1 MQLKIFF
8 DNNKFSVF
16 QELTNWFF
24 TSVKQWFVFKTN
36 LLKLK
41 NLETVVKY
49 MIGKKIDN
57 IMSLKTKLEEVCC
70 AFLEIA
76 NDVKYI

>member
-1 MQLKIFF
+1 
-8 DNNKFSVF
+8 
-16 QELTNWFF
+16 
-24 TSVKQWFVFKTN
+24 
-36 LLKLK
+36 
-41 NLETVVKY
+41 

>member
-1 MQLKIFF
+1 
-8 DNNKFSVF
+8 
-16 QELTNWFF
+16 
-24 TSVKQWFVFKTN
+24 
-36 LLKLK
+36 
-41 NLETVVKY
+41 

-76 NDVKYI
+76 NDVNISKHIDGASQVLPTSDKEPACQCRSCKRCGVGIFDP